1 MSKRQTGNMDQESE
15 LFSSKQHPSVSKGRP
30 MHPQPK
36 KKNKSIGAVLI
47 QSYIQLI
54 VIRGHIG

>member
-1 MSKRQTGNMDQESE
+1 MDQESE